1 METLIVFIIIFGVIV
16 FVHEFGHFY
25 MAKHSGVLVREFS
38 IGMGPKLVAWRRNET
53 TYTLRILPLGGY
65 VRMAG
70 IVDEQDESLQPGT
83 AVTLVLNDQDLVT
96 RINMSHKVTLTD
108 GIPFEIGQVD
118 LVDRLEISGYAD
130 GDDSVTKTYQ
140 VEHDATIIESTGT
153 EVQIAPRDVQFQSA
167 SIPHRLLINAAGI
180 FNNMVLGI
188 AAFIVMAFLAGGVP
202 LNTTE
207 LGQIQPHSVA
217 EKAGLKT
224 GDQIVAINGHKMAT
238 FTEMAAT
245 INRYPGKPVTLKVQ
259 RGSQTHQLKVTP
271 SVTKTNGKKVGL
283 LGIASARDSS
293 VAGKVKYGFTQ
304 PWYIVSQTFKV
315 IGGMFVHGFNIN
327 DFGGPVA
334 MYAMT
339 SQAAHSGVPTVI
351 NLMAYLSVSV
361 GIMNLLPIPALD
373 GGKIILNLVEAV
385 RRKPLSPE
393 KEGLITMVGF
403 GLMLLLMILVTWN
416 DIQRFFIR

>member
-83 AVTLVLNDQDLVT
+83 AVTLILNDQAQVT
-96 RINMSHKVTLTD
+96 RINTSHKVTLTD

-118 LVDRLEISGYAD
+118 LEDRLEISGYAD

-140 VEHDATIIESTGT
+140 VDHDATIIESTGT

-188 AAFIVMAFLAGGVP
+188 IAFIVMAFLAGGIP

-207 LGQIQPHSVA
+207 LGQIQAHSVA
-217 EKAGLKT
+217 AKAGLKA
-224 GDQIVAINGHKMAT
+224 GDQIVAINGHKMST
-238 FTEMAAT
+238 FTEMATT
-245 INRYPGKPVTLKVQ
+245 INRYPGKQITLQVQ
-259 RGSQTHQLKVTP
+259 RGAKTRQLHVTP
-271 SVTKTNGKKVGL
+271 AVTKSNGKKVGL
-283 LGIASARDSS
+283 LGVASARDNSL
-293 VAGKVKYGFTQ
+293 AGKLKYGFTQ

-373 GGKIILNLVEAV
+373 GGKIILNIVEAI

>member
-83 AVTLVLNDQDLVT
+83 AVTLILNDQAQVT
-96 RINMSHKVTLTD
+96 RINTSHKVTLTD

-118 LVDRLEISGYAD
+118 LEDRLEISGYAD

-140 VEHDATIIESTGT
+140 VDHDATIIESTGT

-188 AAFIVMAFLAGGVP
+188 VAFIVMAFLAGGIP

-207 LGQIQPHSVA
+207 LGQIQAHSVA
-217 EKAGLKT
+217 AKAGLKA
-224 GDQIVAINGHKMAT
+224 GDQIVAINDHKMST
-238 FTEMAAT
+238 FTEMATT
-245 INRYPGKPVTLKVQ
+245 INRYPGKQITLQVQ
-259 RGSQTHQLKVTP
+259 RGTKKRQLHVTP
-271 SVTKTNGKKVGL
+271 AVTKSNGKKVGL
-283 LGIASARDSS
+283 LGVASARDNSL
-293 VAGKVKYGFTQ
+293 AGKLKYGFTQ

-373 GGKIILNLVEAV
+373 GGKIILNIVEAI

>member
-1 METLIVFIIIFGVIV
+1 VETLIVFIIIFGVIV

-83 AVTLVLNDQDLVT
+83 AVTLILNDQAQVT
-96 RINMSHKVTLTD
+96 RINTSHKVTLTD

-118 LVDRLEISGYAD
+118 LEDRLEISGYAD

-140 VEHDATIIESTGT
+140 VDHDATIIESTGT

-188 AAFIVMAFLAGGVP
+188 IAFIVMAFLAGGIP

-207 LGQIQPHSVA
+207 LGQIQAHSVA
-217 EKAGLKT
+217 AKAGLKA
-224 GDQIVAINGHKMAT
+224 GDQIVAINGHKMST
-238 FTEMAAT
+238 FTEMATT
-245 INRYPGKPVTLKVQ
+245 INRYPGKQITLRVQ
-259 RGSQTHQLKVTP
+259 RGTKTRQLHVTP
-271 SVTKTNGKKVGL
+271 AVTKSNGKKVGL
-283 LGIASARDSS
+283 LGVASARDNSL
-293 VAGKVKYGFTQ
+293 AGKLKYGVTQ

-373 GGKIILNLVEAV
+373 GGKIILNIVEAI